1 MSSSHILTLHRVLET
16 FKLNLN
22 FSHVKQI
29 RPTVLILGNLKE
41 NEVSLAYVASSRSV
55 WVTTLKGVGGDHQ
68 NKQTKRKVPKTP
80 NLKFSSLVTSYFSNI
95 TATQS
100 K

>member
-41 NEVSLAYVASSRSV
+41 NEVSLAYAASSRSV
-55 WVTTLKGVGGDHQ
+55 WVTTLKGVGGRSP
-68 NKQTKRKVPKTP
+68 KQTNKMKGPQ
-80 NLKFSSLVTSYFSNI
+80 NSKFKI
-95 TATQS
+95 
-100 K
+100 